1 MAALNRALGH
11 RRVEPEQLIIHTDQ
25 GSQYRASDYRKLLRK
40 HDISCSMPAGN
51 RGDHDAAHIN
61 NVTQRLGGA
70 ALMTTQIISVIRAS
84 R

>member
-1 MAALNRALGH
+1 
-11 RRVEPEQLIIHTDQ
+11 
-25 GSQYRASDYRKLLRK
+25 
-40 HDISCSMPAGN
+40 MPAGN